1 MKEPLINPREQ
12 FLPES
17 QRPLRRARVDFIS
30 AIAHPNDARFVT
42 GTRTAVART
51 MRIDEYYT
59 LSSPLKLISGPRAK
73 HSRADNCHVVYCFRG
88 LHRRRIIASPQ
99 GMNSIAVG
107 IAHGSAATK
116 PLRPCQGRTRGRY
129 QLFDPFRVGFT
140 CCHNPVALP

>member
-73 HSRADNCHVVYCFRG
+73 HSRADNRCVVGLVSFGG
-88 LHRRRIIASPQ
+88 LHWTPHYLIPAGDEFNSRGHRPRI
-99 GMNSIAVG
+99 
-107 IAHGSAATK
+107 
-116 PLRPCQGRTRGRY
+116 
-129 QLFDPFRVGFT
+129 
-140 CCHNPVALP
+140 